1 MKKSRYYLILI
12 INLFLVFSLTGCFCR
27 QKIEV
32 LPKSLPN
39 ASFGKLYYAEI
50 NIKGGRVD
58 DRLFDYLIEPENSG
72 LELLPF
78 DLKSLGPYNHLVVK
92 GTPKMTGTIIIKFT
106 GATFGTMYPGS
117 EFKKIYTIK
126 VEE

>member
-1 MKKSRYYLILI
+1 MLIV
-12 INLFLVFSLTGCFCR
+12 NLFLVLSLTGCFCR

-39 ASFGKLYYAEI
+39 ASFGKPYYAEI
-50 NIKGGRVD
+50 NIKGGLID

-92 GTPKMTGTIIIKFT
+92 GTPKMTGTIIIKFL
-106 GATFGTMYPGS
+106 GSTFGTMCPGS
-117 EFKKIYTIK
+117 EFEKIYTIN